1 MKKKLLSDFTTVA
14 GGILKSFEGAK
25 DYSKVKLKEKISI
38 ILEDLDFI
46 RKDEF
51 EEMKAILIKSRAEIE
66 KLNRKI
72 ANIEK
77 KYIKTNK

>member
-1 MKKKLLSDFTTVA
+1 MKKNLLSDFTTVA

-25 DYSKVKLKEKISI
+25 DYSKIKLKEKILV

-46 RKDEF
+46 RKDDF
-51 EEMKAILIKSRAEIE
+51 EEMKAILIKSRAEIK
-66 KLNRKI
+66 KLERKV